1 MQSGGEAT
9 PLINHR
15 GDGDSDYD
23 SSVHINYRPSTVN
36 TTVNINYRPS
46 TTTGIRGRMTHMKVD
61 INLRGKVYMNS
72 PFIYN
77 FPLRLKGQD
86 HEV

>member
-15 GDGDSDYD
+15 GNGDSDYD
-23 SSVHINYRPSTVN
+23 SSVHPYDSVS
-36 TTVNINYRPS
+36 NINYRPS

-72 PFIYN
+72 PFKAKTTRFKY
-77 FPLRLKGQD
+77 D
-86 HEV
+86 HDV